1 VLVAMSMLF
10 FAGNTVTGRAMHEEM
25 PPMALVFWRQIGAMV
40 LLTPFVYRELHRKW
54 PLVIQHWRLIAVVG
68 ITQVVTGQAMIYA
81 GLQTTTAINTGVIGT
96 TQAPLILVVA
106 WLLYRSTIS
115 LRQGF
120 GLALA
125 IIGVLAIVS
134 RGSFGVLLGFDFVIG
149 DLLVQL
155 ATLSWAVY
163 TTLLRRVPPGLGPY
177 AMTLA
182 ATVFGALGMAPLY
195 AGELLLT
202 DARMAVTLPSLAAMA
217 YFIVCSSVLA
227 LVFLTIGVARIGPVR
242 ASAFFYT
249 IPVLTAGLAV
259 LLLGE
264 TLALYHL
271 VGMVLVLA
279 GVYLASGRRRAAAAG

>member
-1 VLVAMSMLF
+1 MLF
-10 FAGNTVTGRAMHEEM
+10 FAGNTVTGRATHEDI

-40 LLTPFVYRELHRKW
+40 LLAPFVYRELRRKW
-54 PLVIQHWRLIAVVG
+54 PLVMQHWRLIAVIG
-68 ITQVVTGQAMIYA
+68 ITQVVTGQALIYA

-106 WLLYRSTIS
+106 WLLYGSTVS

-125 IIGVLAIVS
+125 IVGVLAIVS
-134 RGSFGVLLGFDFVIG
+134 RGSLGVLLELDFVIG

-155 ATLSWAVY
+155 ATLSWAIY
-163 TTLLRRVPPGLGPY
+163 TTLLRRLPPEIGPY
-177 AMTLA
+177 AVTLA
-182 ATVFGALGMAPLY
+182 STVFGALGMVPLY

-202 DARMAVTLPSLAAMA
+202 DARMVVTLPTMAAMA

-227 LVFLTIGVARIGPVR
+227 LVFLTIGVGRIGPVR

-249 IPVLTAGLAV
+249 IPVLTALGAV
-259 LLLGE
+259 VLLGE
-264 TLALYHL
+264 AFAAYHL
-271 VGMVLVLA
+271 IGMVLVLI
-279 GVYLASGRRRAAAAG
+279 GVYLASARRATDG